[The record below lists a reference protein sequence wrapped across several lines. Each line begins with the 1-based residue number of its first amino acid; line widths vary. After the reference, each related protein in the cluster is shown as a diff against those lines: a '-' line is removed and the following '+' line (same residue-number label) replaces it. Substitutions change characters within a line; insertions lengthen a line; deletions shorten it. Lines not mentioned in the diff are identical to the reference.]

1 MFNYIR
7 GILAAK
13 SDSGVV
19 IDVGGVGFEI
29 YTPDNSSLY
38 LAKVGDEVTAFTVM
52 TVRED
57 DISLYGFGDKDS
69 LNMFKK
75 LTTVSGVGAKAGLA
89 VLSAMPL
96 SDIKQAIV
104 FEDVVSLTRANGI
117 GKKIAQRIVLEL
129 KDKLGAIEVQEG
141 TVSIL
146 EALNTDDKAEAV
158 NALIALGY
166 SKGEAINSL
175 AGITDDGLSTEEYI
189 KKALKKLF

>member
-13 SDSGVV
+13 FDSGVV

>member
-13 SDSGVV
+13 FDSGVV

-104 FEDVVSLTRANGI
+104 FEDAVSLTRANGI

-141 TVSIL
+141 TVSSL
-146 EALNTDDKAEAV
+146 EVLNTDDKAEAV